1 MTEKTI
7 QIQSITGLH
16 ARPAAV
22 FVKLAAKFESDIVLV
37 KDGIAVNGKSIL
49 GVMSLAAEKGSRITI
64 RAEGADELEALA
76 RLAALL
82 ERTHDEKTTE

>member
-16 ARPAAV
+16 ARPAAL

-37 KDGIAVNGKSIL
+37 KDGIAVDGKSIL
-49 GVMSLAAEKGSRITI
+49 GVMSLAAEKGSRITS